1 MTKHSQKIVR
11 AKELRRNMPKAEVIL
26 WQQLRMDKM
35 GVKFRRQ
42 RPVGPYFVDFICL
55 EKKLIIEL
63 DGLQHTNDIEYDNRR
78 TDFLEKHG
86 YQIIRIPNEFIYK
99 ELDAVIWSLQKVID
113 GEENANDWFYR
124 KYDTPPPPPKSC

>member
-1 MTKHSQKIVR
+1 MIKHSQKILR

-26 WQQLRMDKM
+26 WQQLRMDEV

-42 RPVGPYFVDFICL
+42 RPISSYFIDFICL
-55 EKKLIIEL
+55 EKKLIEL
-63 DGLQHTNDIEYDNRR
+63 DGMQHTHDIEYDNRR
-78 TDFLEKHG
+78 TDFLEKQG

-99 ELDAVIWSLQKVID
+99 ELDAVIWRLRKVID

-124 KYDTPPPPPKSC
+124 KYDAPPKNS